1 MSITTN
7 IDLLKHRRTKIV
19 ATLGPSSSDPETITR
34 LINAGANV
42 VRLNMSHGDHA
53 AHRQRYETVRAIAA
67 DLGQHI
73 AVFADLCG
81 PKIRAGRFA
90 GGQISLPTGGSV
102 VVTTRD
108 VIGEPGLIPSQY
120 ESLAQDVGPSDRI
133 MLDDGALELRV
144 EGVDR
149 TEIHCTVIHGG
160 ILKDH
165 KGINLPGVNVSA
177 PSLTEKDRSD
187 AAFAL
192 ALGVDFIALSFVRVP
207 EDVHELRSVITSH
220 GAEAGII
227 AKIERP
233 EALLNASTIIEAADA
248 IMVAR
253 GDLGVELN
261 LEQVP
266 LAQTE
271 LISRARA
278 LARPVIVA
286 TQMLESMIDSAR
298 PTRAEVSDVS
308 HAVAAG
314 ADAVMLSGETA
325 AGRFPVETVEMMA
338 RIARQTEAYHLRRRQ
353 STLNGA
359 RGSAQGDPK
368 RFGDAVAEAASQ
380 LAHDLEAKAII
391 VISQSGRSA
400 VTVTARRPT
409 AAIVGVTSSTRVANR
424 MSLMWGMLPVVD
436 ADVGTTNPNQVARR
450 IAREHELAA
459 RGDYILLVR
468 GFHSDPEMNTPSI
481 TMLTV

>member
-1 MSITTN
+1 VSITTN

-19 ATLGPSSSDPETITR
+19 ATLGPSSSDRETIAR
-34 LINAGANV
+34 LLRAGANV
-42 VRLNMSHGDHA
+42 IRLNMSHGDHA
-53 AHRQRYETVRAIAA
+53 AHRMRYESVRAVAA
-67 DLGQHI
+67 ELGQHI

-81 PKIRAGRFA
+81 PKIRTGRFA
-90 GGQISLPTGGSV
+90 GGRIELDAGASV
-102 VVTTRD
+102 TVTTRE
-108 VIGEPGLIPSQY
+108 VVGEAGLVPSQY
-120 ESLAQDVGPSDRI
+120 ESLAHDVAPGDRI

-144 EGVDR
+144 EGIEG
-149 TEIHCTVIHGG
+149 TEIRCKVIHGG
-160 ILKDH
+160 TLRDH

-177 PSLTEKDRSD
+177 PSLTEKDRAD

-192 ALGVDFIALSFVRVP
+192 GLGVDFIALSFVRVP
-207 EDVHELRSVITSH
+207 EDVLALRDLIDRE
-220 GAEAGII
+220 GGEAGII

-233 EALLNASTIIEAADA
+233 EALHNASAIIEAADA

-271 LISRARA
+271 LIGRARA

-286 TQMLESMIDSAR
+286 TQMLESMIDSPR

-325 AGRFPVETVEMMA
+325 AGRFPVETVEMMV
-338 RIARQTEAYHLRRRQ
+338 RIVRQTEAYHLRRRQ
-353 STLNGA
+353 WLSNGS
-359 RGSAQGDPK
+359 RHPPPDPK

-409 AAIVGVTSSTRVANR
+409 ASIVGVTPHPRVANR

-436 ADVGTTNPNQVARR
+436 ADVGTANPNQVARR
-450 IAREHELAA
+450 IVRERELA
-459 RGDYILLVR
+459 GHGEYILLVR
-468 GFHSDPEMNTPSI
+468 GFHSDVEMNTPSI

>member
-1 MSITTN
+1 VTITTN
-7 IDLLKHRRTKIV
+7 IDLLRHRRTKIV
-19 ATLGPSSSDPETITR
+19 ATLGPSSSDRETIAR
-34 LINAGANV
+34 LLRAGANV
-42 VRLNMSHGDHA
+42 IRLNMSHGDHA
-53 AHRQRYETVRAIAA
+53 AHRRRYESVRAVAA
-67 DLGQHI
+67 ELGQHI

-81 PKIRAGRFA
+81 PKIRTGRFA
-90 GGQISLPTGGSV
+90 NGRIELDAGATV
-102 VVTTRD
+102 TVTTRD
-108 VIGEPGLIPSQY
+108 VVGEAGLVPSQY
-120 ESLAQDVGPSDRI
+120 ESLAHDVAPGDRI

-144 EGVDR
+144 ERIEG
-149 TEIHCTVIHGG
+149 TEIRCKVIHGG
-160 ILKDH
+160 TLKDH

-177 PSLTEKDRSD
+177 PSLTEKDRAD

-192 ALGVDFIALSFVRVP
+192 ALGVDFIALSFVRTP
-207 EDVHELRSVITSH
+207 EDVRALRSLIANE
-220 GAEAGII
+220 GGEAGII

-233 EALLNASTIIEAADA
+233 EALRNASAIIEAADA

-271 LISRARA
+271 LIGRARA

-286 TQMLESMIDSAR
+286 TQMLESMIDSPR

-314 ADAVMLSGETA
+314 ADAVMLSAETA
-325 AGRFPVETVEMMA
+325 AGRFPVETVEMMV
-338 RIARQTEAYHLRRRQ
+338 RIVRQTEAYHLRRRQ
-353 STLNGA
+353 WGWDGA
-359 RGSAQGDPK
+359 RHPHPDPK

-409 AAIVGVTSSTRVANR
+409 ASIVGVTPSPRVANR
-424 MSLMWGMLPVVD
+424 MGLMWGLLPVVD
-436 ADVGTTNPNQVARR
+436 PEVGAANPNQVARR
-450 IAREHELAA
+450 IARERELA
-459 RGDYILLVR
+459 GHGEYILLVR
-468 GFHSDPEMNTPSI
+468 GFHGDPELNTPSI
-481 TMLTV
+481 TLLTV

>member
-19 ATLGPSSSDPETITR
+19 ATLGPSSSDRETITR
-34 LINAGANV
+34 LLCAGANV
-42 VRLNMSHGDHA
+42 IRLNMSHGDHA
-53 AHRQRYETVRAIAA
+53 AHRMRYETVRSVAA
-67 DLGQHI
+67 GLGQHI

-81 PKIRAGRFA
+81 PKIRTGRFA
-90 GGQISLPTGGSV
+90 GGQIRLDAGSCIT
-102 VVTTRD
+102 VTTRD
-108 VIGEPGLIPSQY
+108 VIGESGLVPSQY
-120 ESLAQDVGPSDRI
+120 ESLAHDVAPGDRI

-144 EGVDR
+144 EQVDG
-149 TEIHCTVIHGG
+149 TEIRCKVIHGG
-160 ILKDH
+160 TLRDH

-177 PSLTEKDRSD
+177 PSLTEKDRAD

-192 ALGVDFIALSFVRVP
+192 ALGVDFIALSFVRAP
-207 EDVHELRSVITSH
+207 EDVHALRDLIA
-220 GAEAGII
+220 GEGGEAGII

-233 EALLNASTIIEAADA
+233 EALRNASAIIEAADA

-271 LISRARA
+271 LIARARA

-308 HAVAAG
+308 HAVASG

-325 AGRFPVETVEMMA
+325 AGRFPVETVEMMV
-338 RIARQTEAYHLRRRQ
+338 RIVRQTEAYHLRRRQ
-353 STLNGA
+353 W
-359 RGSAQGDPK
+359 GSIGSRHPHADPK

-409 AAIVGVTSSTRVANR
+409 ASIVGVTPFPRVANR

-436 ADVGTTNPNQVARR
+436 AEVGATNPNQVARR
-450 IAREHELAA
+450 IAREHELA
-459 RGDYILLVR
+459 GNGEYILLVR
-468 GFHSDPEMNTPSI
+468 GFHSDPVVNTPSI
-481 TMLTV
+481 TMLIV

>member
-1 MSITTN
+1 MTITTN

-19 ATLGPSSSDPETITR
+19 ATLGPSSSDRETIAR
-34 LINAGANV
+34 LLRAGANV
-42 VRLNMSHGDHA
+42 IRLNMSHGDHA
-53 AHRQRYETVRAIAA
+53 AHRRRYESVRAVAA
-67 DLGQHI
+67 ELGQHI

-81 PKIRAGRFA
+81 PKIRTGRFA
-90 GGQISLPTGGSV
+90 DGRIDLDAGASV
-102 VVTTRD
+102 TVTTRE
-108 VIGEPGLIPSQY
+108 VVGAAGLVPSQY
-120 ESLAQDVGPSDRI
+120 ESLAHDVAPGDRI

-144 EGVDR
+144 ERIDG
-149 TEIHCTVIHGG
+149 TEIRCKVIHGG
-160 ILKDH
+160 TLRDH

-177 PSLTEKDRSD
+177 PSLTEKDRVD

-207 EDVHELRSVITSH
+207 EDVHALRSLIA
-220 GAEAGII
+220 GEGGEAGII

-233 EALLNASTIIEAADA
+233 EALRNASAIIEAADA

-271 LISRARA
+271 LIGRARA

-286 TQMLESMIDSAR
+286 TQMLESMIDSPR

-325 AGRFPVETVEMMA
+325 AGRFPVETVEMMV
-338 RIARQTEAYHLRRRQ
+338 RIVRQTEAYHLRRRQ
-353 STLNGA
+353 WGSNGS
-359 RGSAQGDPK
+359 RHPHPDPK

-380 LAHDLEAKAII
+380 LAHDLEARAII

-409 AAIVGVTSSTRVANR
+409 ASIVGVTPYPRVANR

-436 ADVGTTNPNQVARR
+436 ADVGSANPNQVARR
-450 IAREHELAA
+450 IARERELAG
-459 RGDYILLVR
+459 RGEYILLVR
-468 GFHSDPEMNTPSI
+468 GFHSDVEMNTPSI

>member
-19 ATLGPSSSDPETITR
+19 ATLGPSSSDRETIAR
-34 LINAGANV
+34 LLRAGANV
-42 VRLNMSHGDHA
+42 IRLNMSHGDHA
-53 AHRQRYETVRAIAA
+53 AHRMRYESVRAVAA
-67 DLGQHI
+67 ELGQHI

-81 PKIRAGRFA
+81 PKIRTGRFA
-90 GGQISLPTGGSV
+90 GGRIELHAGASV
-102 VVTTRD
+102 TVTTRD
-108 VIGEPGLIPSQY
+108 VVGEAGLVPSQY
-120 ESLAQDVGPSDRI
+120 ESLAHDVVPGDRI

-144 EGVDR
+144 ERIEGS
-149 TEIHCTVIHGG
+149 EIRCKVIHGG
-160 ILKDH
+160 TLRDH

-177 PSLTEKDRSD
+177 PSLTEKDRAD

-192 ALGVDFIALSFVRVP
+192 ALGVDFIALSFVRTP
-207 EDVHELRSVITSH
+207 EDVHALRGLIDRA
-220 GAEAGII
+220 GGEAGII

-233 EALLNASTIIEAADA
+233 EALMSASAIIEAADA

-271 LISRARA
+271 LVGRARA

-286 TQMLESMIDSAR
+286 TQMLESMIDNPR

-325 AGRFPVETVEMMA
+325 AGRFPVETVEMMV
-338 RIARQTEAYHLRRRQ
+338 RIVRQTEAYHLRRRQ
-353 STLNGA
+353 WASNGI
-359 RGSAQGDPK
+359 RHPIPDPK

-409 AAIVGVTSSTRVANR
+409 ASIVGVTPSPRVANR

-436 ADVGTTNPNQVARR
+436 ADVGTANPNQVARR
-450 IAREHELAA
+450 IARERELA
-459 RGDYILLVR
+459 GHGEYILLVR
-468 GFHSDPEMNTPSI
+468 GFHSDVEMNTPSI